1 MADGPGL
8 SRLFQLFKGM
18 GDFCQRDLS
27 SGRHGDTARM
37 AVEQGAL
44 KPFFSHFHTS
54 ADGRMCN
61 FQFRC
66 CSSEGTCTGG
76 GKGSLQGFERREN
89 IV

>member
-1 MADGPGL
+1 
-8 SRLFQLFKGM
+8 
-18 GDFCQRDLS
+18 
-27 SGRHGDTARM
+27 M

-66 CSSEGTCTGG
+66 RSSEGAGSGG
-76 GKGSLQGFERREN
+76 GNGSLQGFEGWEN

>member
-8 SRLFQLFKGM
+8 SRLFQLVKGM
-18 GDFCQRDLS
+18 SDFGQRDLPG
-27 SGRHGDTARM
+27 GRHGDTTRM

-54 ADGRMCN
+54 ADGRMRN

-66 CSSEGTCTGG
+66 RSSERTGSGG
-76 GKGSLQGFERREN
+76 GKGSLQGFEGREN